1 MEDARGSGDI
11 FSTTKDQFFLEG
23 LGDSDTMIGD
33 PQRGT
38 SSELFCGSP
47 GPIHNPQG
55 MLMDP
60 CVIDEEAVM
69 KASVPIV
76 FICLTAL
83 LIAGGCS
90 REEPPPPPPQKSK
103 VVRPIKLPPR
113 QEAPAE
119 EAKAEP
125 RELKPPPV
133 EEQALPQAEAG
144 EEEPEEGAGYYIVK
158 RGDSL
163 SAIAVHVY
171 RDSLK
176 WPFLYR
182 DNMDL
187 LGSVPSGEVLPDS
200 QLPEGLRLKVTSPD
214 EVAAN
219 LKGRPQELWVV
230 NVLSTTAT
238 EKLNPPAL
246 RLLKGGY
253 PIYITRATV
262 KGRQWMRLR
271 IGFFTEREEAKREG
285 RKIMAMLHLRDSWV
299 TKIGEGEREEF
310 GGY

>member
-125 RELKPPPV
+125 RELKPHP
-133 EEQALPQAEAG
+133 L
-144 EEEPEEGAGYYIVK
+144 
-158 RGDSL
+158 RSRH
-163 SAIAVHVY
+163 SH
-171 RDSLK
+171 
-176 WPFLYR
+176 
-182 DNMDL
+182 
-187 LGSVPSGEVLPDS
+187 
-200 QLPEGLRLKVTSPD
+200 RLKPARRNRRRALDTISS
-214 EVAAN
+214 
-219 LKGRPQELWVV
+219 KGA
-230 NVLSTTAT
+230 TAS
-238 EKLNPPAL
+238 LP
-246 RLLKGGY
+246 
-253 PIYITRATV
+253 
-262 KGRQWMRLR
+262 
-271 IGFFTEREEAKREG
+271 
-285 RKIMAMLHLRDSWV
+285 
-299 TKIGEGEREEF
+299 
-310 GGY
+310 

>member
-1 MEDARGSGDI
+1 
-11 FSTTKDQFFLEG
+11 
-23 LGDSDTMIGD
+23 
-33 PQRGT
+33 
-38 SSELFCGSP
+38 
-47 GPIHNPQG
+47 
-55 MLMDP
+55 MLMDL

-69 KASVPIV
+69 KASVTIV

-83 LIAGGCS
+83 LISGGCS

-113 QEAPAE
+113 QEVPAE

-133 EEQALPQAEAG
+133 EEQAPPQAEPG
-144 EEEPEEGAGYYIVK
+144 EGEPEEGAGYYIVK

-163 SAIAVHVY
+163 SAIAVDVY
-171 RDSLK
+171 GDSLK

-219 LKGRPQELWVV
+219 LKGGPQGLWVV

-238 EKLNPPAL
+238 ERLNPPAL

-271 IGFFTEREEAKREG
+271 VGFFSEREEAKREG
-285 RKIMAMLHLRDSWV
+285 RKIMAMLHLGDCWV
-299 TKIGEGEREEF
+299 SKIGEGEREEF